1 MRSQR
6 VQMSMVSPSSLPRS
20 KRPLGIGSVAVAIS
34 TDMFVLMTDRI
45 VLAISEAEISQR
57 LAGADRRR

>member
-1 MRSQR
+1 
-6 VQMSMVSPSSLPRS
+6 
-20 KRPLGIGSVAVAIS
+20 
-34 TDMFVLMTDRI
+34 MFVLMTDRI